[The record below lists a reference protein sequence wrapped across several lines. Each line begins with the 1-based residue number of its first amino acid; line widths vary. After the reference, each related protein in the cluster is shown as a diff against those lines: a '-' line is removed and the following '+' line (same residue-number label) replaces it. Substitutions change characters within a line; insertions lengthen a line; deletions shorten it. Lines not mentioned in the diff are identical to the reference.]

1 MIEQVLTAVELTIK
15 DLEEKSLTDPE
26 KETLSHLDRLS
37 RQLIVFRRHFWRVID
52 VVNFL
57 THIEEDKN
65 EIKYIQMAY
74 DNITQ
79 LIELVESYRDTIN
92 SVRKSLHSKYIF
104 ANERYYENPY
114 NICINSVTTYISS
127 KHLWNEWIGSE

>member
-1 MIEQVLTAVELTIK
+1 MISGIYSIFYIYIPYSSIEDLFYNILSEMIEQVLTAVELTIT

-57 THIEEDKN
+57 THIEVDKN
-65 EIKYIQMAY
+65 VIIIIFKWLM
-74 DNITQ
+74 IT
-79 LIELVESYRDTIN
+79 
-92 SVRKSLHSKYIF
+92 LH
-104 ANERYYENPY
+104 N
-114 NICINSVTTYISS
+114 
-127 KHLWNEWIGSE
+127 

>member
-1 MIEQVLTAVELTIK
+1 MEYILYSIYILYSSIEDLFYNILSEMIEQVLTAVELTIT

-57 THIEEDKN
+57 THVEEDKRN
-65 EIKYIQMAY
+65 KIYS
-74 DNITQ
+74 NG
-79 LIELVESYRDTIN
+79 L
-92 SVRKSLHSKYIF
+92 
-104 ANERYYENPY
+104 
-114 NICINSVTTYISS
+114 
-127 KHLWNEWIGSE
+127 